1 MFRVVIEQ
9 LGAKYNMLPPLLRSC
24 DSPIVLEI
32 PDGHAAAGIFY
43 GYKKGFYSTYHYTSI
58 SRVLIIHCQLFPE
71 LIQLPNVKHIF
82 ATLFERVLDIGKRIT
97 SK

>member
-1 MFRVVIEQ
+1 M
-9 LGAKYNMLPPLLRSC
+9 KYATPLLRSC
-24 DSPIVLEI
+24 AIPIVLEK

-43 GYKKGFYSTYHYTSI
+43 GYKKVSILHINTPSI